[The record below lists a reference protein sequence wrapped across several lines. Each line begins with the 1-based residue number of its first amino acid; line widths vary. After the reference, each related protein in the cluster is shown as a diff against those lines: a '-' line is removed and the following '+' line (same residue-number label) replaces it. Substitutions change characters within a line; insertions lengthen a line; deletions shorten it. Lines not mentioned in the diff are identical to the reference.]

1 MFIRY
6 RELLEELKKGKI
18 YSFYLFSGEENYLK
32 EEILKKIENFLLHPE
47 TKEFNYDLF
56 YASETEP
63 KTVINSLST
72 LPLLSSKRLV
82 IVKNIEDWTAEQ
94 ENEMVNHLNQLF
106 PSPAGR
112 PSTSCLILLTN
123 LKVNYSQPLTSKIN
137 EIGIIVNFYSLS
149 EKEIFNWV
157 RKKIAEYNKNV
168 SSRAIELF
176 IELNGTDLFILA
188 SEIEKICLF
197 VGEKKDI
204 DESTIL
210 KITTQGRVYQINEF
224 VNSLFISSADEI
236 LRILENLFTENE
248 EPLKILGAVIR
259 RLRLLLSA
267 LTFYKCG
274 YERKKISAQFKIS
287 KFLEERFFQ
296 QLNNL
301 EEEKLIKFLD
311 YCLQAD
317 WEIKTGKKTTFLALE
332 NLVLNLSQ
340 TLPKSKF
347 EYRSY

>member
-1 MFIRY
+1 MFIPY
-6 RELLEELKKGKI
+6 RELLGDLGKGKI
-18 YSFYLFSGEENYLK
+18 YSLYLFSGEENYLK

-63 KTVINSLST
+63 KTVINSLFT
-72 LPLLSSKRLV
+72 LPFLSSKRLI
-82 IVKNIEDWTAEQ
+82 IVKNIENWSTGQ
-94 ENEMVNHLNQLF
+94 ENEIVNHLNHL
-106 PSPAGR
+106 
-112 PSTSCLILLTN
+112 PSTSCLILLTS
-123 LKVNYSQPLTSKIN
+123 LKVDHSQPLASKIN
-137 EIGIIVNFYSLS
+137 EIGIIVNFYSLF
-149 EKEIFNWV
+149 EKETFNWV
-157 RKKIAEYNKNV
+157 RKKITEYNKNI
-168 SSRAIELF
+168 SPKAIELF

-197 VGEKKDI
+197 VGEKRNI

-210 KITTQGRVYQINEF
+210 KITTQGRIYQINEF

-236 LRILENLFTENE
+236 LKILENLFVENE
-248 EPLKILGAVIR
+248 EPLKILGAIIR

-274 YERKKISAQFKIS
+274 YERKKISAQLKIS
-287 KFLEERFFQ
+287 KFIEERFFR

-317 WEIKTGKKTTFLALE
+317 WEIKTGKKTTSLALE
-332 NLVLNLSQ
+332 NLVLSFSQ
-340 TLPKSKF
+340 MGDQV
-347 EYRSY
+347 R